1 MAQKCVVAVEEFQ
14 VTQVVMLRKQSQWLK
29 VVTFV
34 QLLDCH
40 VVTQTHFVLEV
51 AQNQL
56 KCVGLVTQVVMVVY
70 VPKVV

>member
-1 MAQKCVVAVEEFQ
+1 
-14 VTQVVMLRKQSQWLK
+14 MLRKQLKWLK

-34 QLLDCH
+34 QLLDYH
-40 VVTQTHFVLEV
+40 VVTQIHFVLEV
-51 AQNQL
+51 VQNQL